1 MADEL
6 LAPPTWDDVEKEE
19 GYAKLSP
26 LEKAETLTNWA
37 KYTKQYGDQAGWFQD
52 PAVQEQ
58 FSTSTHDKLAELRAQ
73 EAPVTGATAGVY
85 GDNPIAQTAGTL
97 WDRISLGI
105 SEFAP
110 RAAATASQALS
121 LATRVGEP
129 ISAGV
134 DAVFGTNQQE
144 QYQQNNVLGRELAE
158 NAQAL
163 TQQAQ
168 EFSESGRNLGGGPD
182 LPVIGRPGDIVQDV
196 IPTGLQAVMD
206 IAFSGG
212 AGASKTLMAPAKT
225 GLEYIIRNATQPAM
239 QRVAALAGTQQGIS
253 TLNQEM
259 QKRMQDGEE
268 LFDAQGNS
276 IPESALAGLTTA
288 VFTSLGGM
296 TGAESVLKESGVTG
310 LKNRIFT
317 TLKEGAL
324 QEAPEEMA
332 DQAANQIASFVSEEF
347 DPTVPKDGTT
357 MAQRFA
363 SKINTQELIQ
373 AGVLGGIVGSGI
385 TGVGQV
391 TEAITSPTPAQVKQA
406 AIIDTTAEQAE
417 TLRASDA
424 PLTADAIEQKGVE
437 AVVQTQLQS
446 DAETSDF
453 LAQAQVEDPTLFVDE
468 LESTFAPPAQQQI
481 IEPVAGIPITE
492 ETQIQEAPEEGSLV
506 LQETPQVPYIPTE
519 QEASGPLNET
529 QENRVNFNLIERVAQ
544 GLPISQSSQ
553 ADLITK
559 GFLTPDG
566 QLTPQAQN
574 YATQTISQQE
584 SPAIQY
590 QEGDTGRETSETGSS
605 NSVLGSEESPIQEE
619 VILENVE
626 APATEQAPAL
636 GNEERIAP
644 EGEQIPDTIT
654 SDVQPLPAPTVE
666 GRRRVLLG
674 VTPQSFEVVQELPQS
689 DFEKELGEKYF
700 TVRNERTGETQVVEE
715 RDMRPIKAQTKLRK
729 KASSLPANKRAK
741 AEKAIEHDQSPELYG
756 GAPLTDQPAIGAE
769 NNSRLFDE
777 LDEIGA
783 FDDNATGQ
791 TILENIANLQKAPQ
805 WAKTLATRL
814 AKIGAQNVSVE
825 VVNRPQSDW
834 SALYVG
840 PNKVLINLA
849 QPSAGAIE
857 TILHEVS
864 HHITLEQVRNPERL
878 SGESKKAFQDLEEI
892 VKQIQSRPEFQTRA
906 EDDKPEYGIES
917 VEELIAEAFSNA
929 GFREK
934 LESVPV
940 NNGETNL
947 WRKLVQAI
955 GRLLFNKTVTPTSL
969 LERTVENAFTLAGAP
984 ITEAPFTAASGQK
997 GARFTMGGSWKNSAS
1012 NPFSSPEAEAKAYT
1026 ELTQNL
1032 EAQQEV
1038 PAEELIPLTPEQQAL
1053 LSDPKAMDTVYFWAN
1068 KFNNILGT
1076 TVSDRVDE
1084 GIQALVRA
1092 AQKFNPENAAGA
1104 NFQTY
1109 ASRSIKNALIDFRA
1123 RKATEARRTRSLDAP
1138 LGEEGSTFH
1147 DVEPSPEDLTVQ
1159 KNDLQA
1165 MREMASD
1172 ALAEVMEAASPRD
1185 RQVLLDYASGGVL
1198 RDVAA
1203 KNNMSAEGVR
1213 KVLLGY
1219 RNQVEQA
1226 LLSRGIT
1233 DIADILVEQDS
1244 RFQAEPTQPIRPE
1257 DEQNINPEEVGILES
1272 QDTQRTEPIY
1282 GNETEDE
1289 RGDEELEAYSASGGE
1304 GIVATDAIGAG
1315 QGIRSATD
1323 GSLLPR
1329 ELEDIT
1335 LLREVA
1341 SARTLSRADAQR
1353 LSGVLVYRLDVQ
1365 EIKDTFEKLLG
1376 KRIVFFSNAP
1386 EGAPSGLFLPS
1397 NPDALYVNAD
1407 GKYPL
1412 MFLTGHEF
1420 GHSLKKTNRPLYDDL
1435 QKYVLENAKDWTDYK
1450 ASLKG
1455 KNYSEAQYAD
1465 EFTEDFIGNHFN
1477 DRRFWRSLAR
1487 KDQNLF
1493 QRIAQAASQ
1502 FLSQLLGME
1511 SSMTRNVEPYFNNW
1525 SEAREKLAQI
1535 VQQYQVNPK
1544 VEAQDIR
1551 NAKSLT
1557 VAPLSPRGK
1566 KTRTPVFRPASTP
1579 YKPEGLFSAAG
1590 KWNAEIYKLLQQK
1603 DQKTK
1608 AALSRLQFVD
1618 NQLQRNIKKEYGKGN
1633 IPVETINTA
1642 LGNTDNRLTQA
1653 QAAAANAI
1661 TDPVERA
1668 RFVTQ
1673 SRLENLEQFKIRQK
1687 QSFDSLPESIQE
1699 SITEM
1704 RELIDGVSRQLQKDG
1719 GIAGDL
1725 KGAVAENIGTYLHR
1739 SYRIFDGD
1747 EWQDF
1752 IRSNKP
1758 EAVEIRNKAENLFTG
1773 YVKAQKARKY
1783 AADQRATGTPITRKQ
1798 ALSYV
1803 KELDVAEEVNLM
1815 LNDYLAVA
1823 DGSVVDT
1830 IRGRLPG
1837 QKNQSIIKVRGD
1849 IPKEIRDLW
1858 GQQDDASVNF
1868 AKTYASIATFLENNK
1883 FLNSVLEDGLA
1894 NGYLWKEGVSAGI
1907 RPAGYVEVV
1916 GSEGAKSMAPL
1927 AGVYG
1932 PPELR
1937 DAFQDYFNPQVQDWL
1952 GTLTTAAMKA
1962 KTVYSIGAIVRNFL
1976 GNPAFMLFNGNIFGS
1991 LGNSRELATANMRK
2005 LGTKE
2010 QRERVARYTELGILG
2025 DNVGP
2030 GVLKELSD
2038 RAKKIGE
2045 SGIPLSG
2052 LIQGAGKG
2060 LKGVRETFEGIYSG
2074 VDDFWKIYAFESEVA
2089 KKKWANPG
2097 MSTDQAEREAAEIV
2111 RNTVPTYS
2119 ESPAIVRD
2127 LLKNKAGKFIAPFIT
2142 FTTEVIRVTGGAAKQ
2157 TVTELRSSNPRER
2170 AIGAARLAGMMAVA
2184 ALPGVLSNASKA
2196 FFGYD
2201 DEDEEALRRG
2211 LPEWQKDATLIFLP
2225 RDEKGNV
2232 RYLDFSYL
2240 NPYNYFSDTVKAV
2253 QRAIKNGDSPDK
2265 AAKDAAM
2272 AAAYQ
2277 LAGPFLKEQI
2287 AFGAFVDVARNS
2299 KANGSQ
2305 IYNPQDTDAQKATK
2319 IAERLIQPFI
2329 PGTADSLNRIYKAG
2343 AGVVEPSGRAYDLTN
2358 EIMAP
2363 IVGQRISSYDM
2374 GQSLQNQAS
2383 RFNGERNDASR
2394 LFTSILNSKGTV
2406 NPGDVAE
2413 AYTRANQQS
2422 REVFNNL
2429 RKDYEAALELGLP
2442 KKDAVA
2448 ILKAKRVG
2456 DDTIKQVTSG
2466 TYRRYEPSG
2475 STLNLTR
2482 KTNPERYREYIEV
2495 RKATPARE
2503 PFEE

>member
-1 MADEL
+1 MAEDTL
-6 LAPPTWDDVEKEE
+6 IPPAWDDVEKDE

-26 LEKAETLTNWA
+26 LEKAETLSNWA
-37 KYTKQYGDQAGWFQD
+37 KYTREYGDQNGWWNNPETQD
-52 PAVQEQ
+52 Q
-58 FSTSTHDKLAELRAQ
+58 FSTTTQEKLAEIRAQ
-73 EAPVTGATAGVY
+73 EAPITGATAGLY
-85 GDNPIAQTAGTL
+85 GDNPIAQTAGTIF
-97 WDRISLGI
+97 DRISLGLA
-105 SEFAP
+105 EFAP
-110 RAAATASQALS
+110 RAMATANQAAS

-129 ISAGV
+129 ISAAI
-134 DAVFGTNQQE
+134 DATFGTDQQKR
-144 QYQQNNVLGRELAE
+144 YQENNVLGRELAE
-158 NAQAL
+158 SAQQL
-163 TQQAQ
+163 TAQAQ
-168 EFSESGRNLGGGPD
+168 EYSEAGRAIGGGPD
-182 LPVIGRPGDIVQDV
+182 IPLIGRPGDILQQAV
-196 IPTGLQAVMD
+196 PTTMQAVMD

-212 AGASKTLMAPAKT
+212 GGTAKTLMQPART
-225 GLEYIIRNATQPAM
+225 GLEYIIQNATQPAM
-239 QRVAALAGTQQGIS
+239 KRVAAMAGTQQGLS

-259 QKRMQDGEE
+259 AQRMQDGET
-268 LFDAQGNS
+268 LFDAQGNA

-317 TLKEGAL
+317 TLKEGAF

-347 DPTVPKDGTT
+347 DSSVPKEGTT

-363 SKINTQELIQ
+363 AKINTKELVQ

-391 TEAITSPTPAQVKQA
+391 TESITTPTPSQVKQA

-424 PLTADAIEQKGVE
+424 PLTADAVEQKGVE

-446 DAETSDF
+446 DAETADF
-453 LAQAQVEDPTLFVDE
+453 LAEAQAEDPTLFVDE
-468 LESTFAPPAQQQI
+468 LESTFAPPAQQEA
-481 IEPVAGIPITE
+481 IEPFAGIPITE
-492 ETQIQEAPEEGSLV
+492 ETQIQEVPEVESLV
-506 LQETPQVPYIPTE
+506 LQETPQAPYIPTE

-590 QEGDTGRETSETGSS
+590 QEGDTGRQASETGSS

-619 VILENVE
+619 VTLENAE
-626 APATEQAPAL
+626 IPTTEQAPTL
-636 GNEERIAP
+636 GNEERIAT
-644 EGEQIPDTIT
+644 EGEQISDTIT
-654 SDVQPLPAPTVE
+654 SDVQPIPTPEVE

-674 VTPQSFEVVQELPQS
+674 VTPQSFEVVEELPQTEV
-689 DFEKELGEKYF
+689 EKANGEKYF

-741 AEKAIEHDQSPELYG
+741 AERAIEYDQSPELYG

-777 LDEIGA
+777 LDEIGV

-791 TILENIANLQKAPQ
+791 TILENIASLQKAPQ

-840 PNKVLINLA
+840 PNTILINLA
-849 QPSAGAIE
+849 QPSPGAIE
-857 TILHEVS
+857 TFLHEIS
-864 HHITLEQVRNPERL
+864 HHVTIEKLRNPESL
-878 SGESKKAFQDLEEI
+878 KGEEAKAYADLEAIFNQLKDRPNFQDLYPM
-892 VKQIQSRPEFQTRA
+892 S
-906 EDDKPEYGIES
+906 S
-917 VEELIAEAFSNA
+917 VEEMVAGAFGDA
-929 GFREK
+929 GFRN
-934 LESVPV
+934 LMESIPADG
-940 NNGETNL
+940 GETTL
-947 WRKLVQAI
+947 WRKFVQAI

-984 ITEAPFTAASGQK
+984 ITESPFTAASGQK

-1038 PAEELIPLTPEQQAL
+1038 PAEELTPLTPEQQAL

-1123 RKATEARRTRSLDAP
+1123 RKATEARRTRSIDAP
-1138 LGEEGSTFH
+1138 LGEDGATFH
-1147 DVEPSPEDLTVQ
+1147 DIEPSPEDLTVQ

-1172 ALAEVMEAASPRD
+1172 ALTEVMEAASPRD

-1233 DIADILVEQDS
+1233 DIADILVEQES
-1244 RFQAEPTQPIRPE
+1244 RFQAEPIQPIRPE
-1257 DEQNINPEEVGILES
+1257 DEQNINPEEVGILEA

-1289 RGDEELEAYSASGGE
+1289 RGDEELEAYSAIGSE
-1304 GIVATDAIGAG
+1304 GIIAADAIGAG
-1315 QGIRSATD
+1315 QGFRAAADRSLSESELRAIQSFRD
-1323 GSLLPR
+1323 NVRLGGIGRSEAR
-1329 ELEDIT
+1329 EA
-1335 LLREVA
+1335 VA
-1341 SARTLSRADAQR
+1341 MQVVLNEPLSELKDA
-1353 LSGVLVYRLDVQ
+1353 
-1365 EIKDTFEKLLG
+1365 FESRMG
-1376 KRIVFFSNAP
+1376 KEIVFVGGLP
-1386 EGAPSGLFLPS
+1386 KDAPSGMLVPETP
-1397 NPDALYVNAD
+1397 NILYINRD
-1407 GKYPL
+1407 GQFPL

-1420 GHSLKKTNRPLYDDL
+1420 AHSMLETNPELYSDLKE
-1435 QKYVLENAKDWTDYK
+1435 YVLKNAKDWTAYK
-1450 ASLKG
+1450 QDLQKLTY
-1455 KNYSEAQYAD
+1455 KPSEFED
-1465 EFTEDFIGNHFN
+1465 EFVADFVGNHFN

-1493 QRIAQAASQ
+1493 TRLAQAASQ
-1502 FLSQLLGME
+1502 YLSQLLGLE
-1511 SSMTRNVEPYFNNW
+1511 SSMARNVEPYFNNW
-1525 SEAREKLAQI
+1525 SEAREKLTQI
-1535 VQQYQVNPK
+1535 VQQYQANPK

-1566 KTRTPVFRPASTP
+1566 KTRTPIFRPSSTP

-1603 DQKTK
+1603 DQKTRT
-1608 AALSRLQFVD
+1608 ALSRLQFVD
-1618 NQLQRNIKKEYGKGN
+1618 NQLQRNIKSEYGKGP

-1642 LGNTDNRLTQA
+1642 LGNTDNRLTPA

-1661 TDPVERA
+1661 TDPVARA
-1668 RFVTQ
+1668 VFISDARQ
-1673 SRLENLEQFKIRQK
+1673 ANLDAFKIRQRDA
-1687 QSFDSLPESIQE
+1687 FNSLPYPIQE

-1725 KGAVAENIGTYLHR
+1725 KGAVDQNIGTYLHR

-1758 EAVEIRNKAENLFTG
+1758 EAVAIRNKAENLFTG
-1773 YVKAQKARKY
+1773 YVKAQKATEY
-1783 AADQRATGTPITRKQ
+1783 ARDMRAAGTPVTRKA
-1798 ALSYV
+1798 ALSHV
-1803 KELDVAEEVNLM
+1803 AGLDVSEEVNLM

-1937 DAFQDYFNPQVQDWL
+1937 DAFQDYFNPIVQDWL

-1991 LGNSRELATANMRK
+1991 LGNSASLATANLRK

-2038 RAKKIGE
+2038 RAKKIGD
-2045 SGIPLSG
+2045 SGITFSDAIKYGDKKIKP
-2052 LIQGAGKG
+2052 I
-2060 LKGVRETFEGIYSG
+2060 REAFEGVYSG

-2089 KKKWANPG
+2089 KMKWANPG
-2097 MSTDQAEREAAEIV
+2097 MSTDEAERKSAEIV

-2196 FFGYD
+2196 LFGYD

-2394 LFTSILNSKGTV
+2394 LFTSILNSKGTI
-2406 NPGDVAE
+2406 NPGAVAE

-2429 RKDYEAALELGLP
+2429 RKDYEAALELGLS

-2456 DDTIKQVTSG
+2456 EETIKQVTSG
-2466 TYRRYEPSG
+2466 TYRRYEPSD